1 MSTDKTS
8 PVDKA
13 DPTEPIHLDKPH
25 EAPVDAP
32 PAAGEAVTAVD
43 PRLLVRE
50 QGFAGYLSEFKR
62 KMKAGDLG
70 SLPVVVGLI
79 VIMAIFQSL
88 NSNFLTAGNLSD
100 ISVAMVGTG
109 MIATGIVF
117 VLLLGEIDL
126 SVGSVS
132 GVAGA
137 TFAVLNVTHGMAE
150 WLALVLAILTGTVAG
165 AIHGFVFARIGVP
178 AFAVTLAGLLFWN
191 GFMLQV
197 LGSNGTINL
206 DSEGLVAKLTSYY
219 FSDVAA
225 AYGLAAVAVV
235 AFFLTSFLDSRRRE
249 AAGVPSRPL
258 SEIVLRTVLLAVPA
272 VGAAAVYNQY
282 KGLPLAVV
290 LFLAVLVL
298 TDFVLRRTAYGR
310 KVFALGGSIEASRRA
325 GINVVWIRT
334 SIYAISG
341 TFAAIGGLFLASK
354 ITAANQGAGSGELL
368 MNAIAAAVIGGTSL
382 FGGRGRTWNA
392 LLGVLVITS
401 IQYGLA
407 LQGIAS
413 PIQYMIT
420 GGVLLATVVIDAVTR
435 KTQKSAGRA

>member
-1 MSTDKTS
+1 VSIDKTS
-8 PVDKA
+8 ETPEDHVVEN
-13 DPTEPIHLDKPH
+13 P
-25 EAPVDAP
+25 EA
-32 PAAGEAVTAVD
+32 AAAAVTAVD

-50 QGFAGYLSEFKR
+50 QGFGGYASEFKR

-70 SLPVVVGLI
+70 SIPVVLGL
-79 VIMAIFQSL
+79 VIIWIIFQSL

-109 MIATGIVF
+109 MIAVGIVF

-137 TFAVLNVTHGMAE
+137 AFAVLNVTHGMNE
-150 WLALVLAILTGTVAG
+150 YLAFVLAILTGTVAG
-165 AIHGFVFARIGVP
+165 ALHGFVFARIGVP

-191 GFMLQV
+191 GFMLQI

-206 DSEGLVAKLTSYY
+206 DSNGLVAKLTSYY
-219 FSDVAA
+219 FTDVAA
-225 AYGLAAVAVV
+225 AYALAIGVTAV
-235 AFFLTSFLDSRRRE
+235 FFLSSFYGNKRRE

-258 SEIVLRTVLLAVPA
+258 SETILRTALLAVVAFA
-272 VGAAAVYNQY
+272 VAITYNQY

-290 LFLAVLVL
+290 IFIAVLL
-298 TDFVLRRTAYGR
+298 ITDFVLRRTAYGR
-310 KVFALGGSIEASRRA
+310 KIFALGGSVEASRRA
-325 GINVVWIRT
+325 GINVEMVRI
-334 SIYAISG
+334 SVFAISG
-341 TFAAIGGLFLASK
+341 TFAAIGGLFIASK
-354 ITAANQGAGSGELL
+354 IASANQGAGAGDLL

-392 LLGVLVITS
+392 LLGVLVIVS

-435 KTQKSAGRA
+435 KTQKTAGRA

>member
-1 MSTDKTS
+1 M
-8 PVDKA
+8 
-13 DPTEPIHLDKPH
+13 DKPH

-137 TFAVLNVTHGMAE
+137 TFAVLNVTHGMSE

-325 GINVVWIRT
+325 GINVVMIRT

>member
-1 MSTDKTS
+1 MKIEKTS
-8 PVDKA
+8 T
-13 DPTEPIHLDKPH
+13 PTGQGA
-25 EAPVDAP
+25 APVDAP
-32 PAAGEAVTAVD
+32 AAAQGAVTAVD

-62 KMKAGDLG
+62 KMRAGDLG
-70 SLPVVVGLI
+70 SIPVVVGLI
-79 VIMAIFQSL
+79 IIWAIFQSL
-88 NSNFLTAGNLSD
+88 NSNFLTAENLSN

-109 MIATGIVF
+109 MIAVGIVF

-137 TFAVLNVTHGMAE
+137 AFAVLSVTHGMAE
-150 WLALVLAILTGTVAG
+150 WLAFVLAILTGTVAG

-191 GFMLQV
+191 GFMLKI
-197 LGSNGTINL
+197 LGDNGTINL
-206 DSEGLVAKLTSYY
+206 DSEGLVAQLTSYY
-219 FSDVAA
+219 FTDVAA
-225 AYGLAAVAVV
+225 AYGLAVVAVAV
-235 AFFLTSFLDSRRRE
+235 FFLTSFFENRRRE
-249 AAGVPSRPL
+249 VAGVPSRPL
-258 SEIVLRTVLLAVPA
+258 SEILLRTALLAVLA
-272 VGAAAVYNQY
+272 LAAATVFNQY

-290 LFLAVLVL
+290 IFLAVLVL
-298 TDFVLRRTAYGR
+298 TDFVLRRTSYGR
-310 KVFALGGSIEASRRA
+310 KVFALGGSVEASRRA
-325 GINVVWIRT
+325 GINVELVRV
-334 SIYAISG
+334 SIFAIAG
-341 TFAAIGGLFLASK
+341 TFAAVGGLFIASK
-354 ITAANQGAGSGELL
+354 IASANQGAGGGDLL

-392 LLGVLVITS
+392 LLGVLVIVS

-420 GGVLLATVVIDAVTR
+420 GAVLLATVVIDAVTR
-435 KTQKSAGRA
+435 KTQKTAGRA

>member
-1 MSTDKTS
+1 MSIDKTS
-8 PVDKA
+8 ETPEEHVVA
-13 DPTEPIHLDKPH
+13 NP
-25 EAPVDAP
+25 EA
-32 PAAGEAVTAVD
+32 AAKAVTVVD

-50 QGFAGYLSEFKR
+50 QGLAGYVTEFKR
-62 KMKAGDLG
+62 KMKSGDLG
-70 SLPVVVGLI
+70 SIPVVIGLI
-79 VIMAIFQSL
+79 IIWAIFASL

-109 MIATGIVF
+109 MIAVGIVF

-137 TFAVLNVTHGMAE
+137 SFAVLNVTHGMNE
-150 WLALVLAILTGTVAG
+150 WLAFVLAILTGTVAG

-191 GFMLQV
+191 GFMLQI

-206 DSEGLVAKLTSYY
+206 DSEGVVAKLTSYY
-219 FSDVAA
+219 FTDVAA
-225 AYGLAAVAVV
+225 AYVLAIAVTAVY
-235 AFFLTSFLDSRRRE
+235 FLTSFFGNRRRE
-249 AAGVPSRPL
+249 AAGVPSQPL
-258 SEIVLRTVLLAVPA
+258 SEIIVRTALLAVLAFA
-272 VGAAAVYNQY
+272 VAILYNQY

-290 LFLAVLVL
+290 IFIAVLLL
-298 TDFVLRRTAYGR
+298 TDFVLRRTSYGR
-310 KVFALGGSIEASRRA
+310 KVFALGGSVEASRRA
-325 GINVVWIRT
+325 GINVEMVRI
-334 SIYAISG
+334 SVFAISG
-341 TFAAIGGLFLASK
+341 TFAAIGGLFIASK
-354 ITAANQGAGSGELL
+354 IASANQGAGAGDLL

-392 LLGVLVITS
+392 LLGVLVIVS

-407 LQGIAS
+407 LEGIAS
-413 PIQYMIT
+413 PVQYMIT

-435 KTQKSAGRA
+435 KTQKTAGRA

>member
-1 MSTDKTS
+1 MSIDKTS
-8 PVDKA
+8 TSPDDHVVEN
-13 DPTEPIHLDKPH
+13 P
-25 EAPVDAP
+25 EA
-32 PAAGEAVTAVD
+32 AAGAATVVD

-50 QGFAGYLSEFKR
+50 QGFAGYLTEFKR

-70 SLPVVVGLI
+70 AIPVVIGLA
-79 VIMAIFQSL
+79 VIWIIFQSL

-109 MIATGIVF
+109 MIAVGIVF

-137 TFAVLNVTHGMAE
+137 SYAVLTVTHGMPA
-150 WLALVLAILTGTVAG
+150 WLAFVLAILTGTVAG
-165 AIHGFVFARIGVP
+165 ALHGFFFAKIGVP

-191 GFMLQV
+191 GFMLQI
-197 LGSNGTINL
+197 LGDSGTINL
-206 DSEGLVAKLTSYY
+206 DSEGLVAKLTGYY
-219 FSDVAA
+219 FTDVAA
-225 AYGLAAVAVV
+225 AYSLAVAVV
-235 AFFLTSFLDSRRRE
+235 ALFFISSFLGNRRRE

-258 SEIVLRTVLLAVPA
+258 SETILRTVLLAVLA
-272 VGAAAVYNQY
+272 FAAAAVYNQY

-290 LFLAVLVL
+290 IFVGVLL
-298 TDFVLRRTAYGR
+298 ITDFVLRRTAYGR
-310 KVFALGGSIEASRRA
+310 KIFALGGSVEASRRA
-325 GINVVWIRT
+325 GINVDMVRI
-334 SIYAISG
+334 SVFAISG
-341 TFAAIGGLFLASK
+341 TFAAIGGLFIASK
-354 ITAANQGAGSGELL
+354 IASANQGAGGGDLL

-392 LLGVLVITS
+392 LLGVLVIVS

-407 LQGIAS
+407 LEGIAS
-413 PIQYMIT
+413 PVQYMIT

-435 KTQKSAGRA
+435 KTQKTAGRA

>member
-1 MSTDKTS
+1 MSIDKTS
-8 PVDKA
+8 ATPEDHVVEN
-13 DPTEPIHLDKPH
+13 P
-25 EAPVDAP
+25 EA
-32 PAAGEAVTAVD
+32 AAKAVTAVD

-50 QGFAGYLSEFKR
+50 QGLAGYVSEFKR

-79 VIMAIFQSL
+79 IIWAIFASL

-109 MIATGIVF
+109 MIAVGIVF

-137 TFAVLNVTHGMAE
+137 AFAVLNVTHGMNE
-150 WLALVLAILTGTVAG
+150 WLAFVLAILTGTVAG

-191 GFMLQV
+191 GFMLQI

-206 DSEGLVAKLTSYY
+206 DSEGVVAKLTSYY
-219 FSDVAA
+219 FTDVAA
-225 AYGLAAVAVV
+225 AYALAVV
-235 AFFLTSFLDSRRRE
+235 VTGVYFLNSYFGNRRRE
-249 AAGVPSRPL
+249 AAGVPSAPL
-258 SEIVLRTVLLAVPA
+258 SETIARTALLAIVSFA
-272 VGAAAVYNQY
+272 VAIIYNQY

-290 LFLAVLVL
+290 IFIAVLLL
-298 TDFVLRRTAYGR
+298 TDFVLRRTSYGR
-310 KVFALGGSIEASRRA
+310 KIFALGGSVEASRRA
-325 GINVVWIRT
+325 GINVEMVRI
-334 SIYAISG
+334 SVFAISG
-341 TFAAIGGLFLASK
+341 TFAAIGGLFIASK
-354 ITAANQGAGSGELL
+354 IASANQGAGAGDLL

-392 LLGVLVITS
+392 LLGVLVIVS

-407 LQGIAS
+407 LEGIAS
-413 PIQYMIT
+413 PVQYMIT

-435 KTQKSAGRA
+435 KTQKTAGRA

>member
-1 MSTDKTS
+1 MSIDKTS
-8 PVDKA
+8 ETPEDHVVEN
-13 DPTEPIHLDKPH
+13 P
-25 EAPVDAP
+25 EA
-32 PAAGEAVTAVD
+32 AAAAVTAVD

-50 QGFAGYLSEFKR
+50 QGLAGYASEFKR

-70 SLPVVVGLI
+70 SIPVVLGL
-79 VIMAIFQSL
+79 VIIWIIFQSL

-109 MIATGIVF
+109 MIAVGIVF

-137 TFAVLNVTHGMAE
+137 AFAVLNVTHGMNE
-150 WLALVLAILTGTVAG
+150 YLAFVLAILTGTVAG

-191 GFMLQV
+191 GFMLRI
-197 LGSNGTINL
+197 LGDNGTINL
-206 DSEGLVAKLTSYY
+206 DSNGLVAKLTSYY
-219 FSDVAA
+219 FTDVAA
-225 AYGLAAVAVV
+225 AYVLAIGVTAV
-235 AFFLTSFLDSRRRE
+235 FFLSSFYGNKRRE

-258 SEIVLRTVLLAVPA
+258 SETILRTVLLAIVAFA
-272 VGAAAVYNQY
+272 VAITYNQY

-290 LFLAVLVL
+290 IFIAVLLV

-310 KVFALGGSIEASRRA
+310 KIFALGGSVEASRRA
-325 GINVVWIRT
+325 GINVEMVRI
-334 SIYAISG
+334 SVFAISG
-341 TFAAIGGLFLASK
+341 TFAAIGGLFIASK
-354 ITAANQGAGSGELL
+354 IASANQGAGAGDLL

-392 LLGVLVITS
+392 LLGVLVIVS

-435 KTQKSAGRA
+435 KTQKTAGRA

>member
-1 MSTDKTS
+1 MSIDKTS
-8 PVDKA
+8 ATPEDHVVEN
-13 DPTEPIHLDKPH
+13 P
-25 EAPVDAP
+25 EA
-32 PAAGEAVTAVD
+32 AAKAVTAVD

-50 QGFAGYLSEFKR
+50 QGLAGYVSEFKR

-70 SLPVVVGLI
+70 SLPVVVGL
-79 VIMAIFQSL
+79 VIIWAIFASL

-109 MIATGIVF
+109 MIAVGIVF

-137 TFAVLNVTHGMAE
+137 AFAVLNVTHGMNE
-150 WLALVLAILTGTVAG
+150 WLAFVLAILTGTVAG

-191 GFMLQV
+191 GFMLQI

-206 DSEGLVAKLTSYY
+206 DSEGVVAKLTSYY
-219 FSDVAA
+219 FTDVAA
-225 AYGLAAVAVV
+225 AYALAIVV
-235 AFFLTSFLDSRRRE
+235 TGVYFLNSYFGNRRRE
-249 AAGVPSRPL
+249 AAGVPSAPL
-258 SEIVLRTVLLAVPA
+258 SETIARTALLAVVSFA
-272 VGAAAVYNQY
+272 VAIIYNQY

-290 LFLAVLVL
+290 IFIAVLLL
-298 TDFVLRRTAYGR
+298 TDFVLRRTSYGR
-310 KVFALGGSIEASRRA
+310 KIFALGGSVEASRRA
-325 GINVVWIRT
+325 GINVEMVRI
-334 SIYAISG
+334 SVFAISG
-341 TFAAIGGLFLASK
+341 TFAAIGGLFIASK
-354 ITAANQGAGSGELL
+354 IASANQGAGAGDLL

-392 LLGVLVITS
+392 LLGVLVIVS

-407 LQGIAS
+407 LEGIAS
-413 PIQYMIT
+413 PVQYMIT

-435 KTQKSAGRA
+435 KTQKTAGRA

>member
-1 MSTDKTS
+1 VSIDKTS
-8 PVDKA
+8 TPPEDTPVEN
-13 DPTEPIHLDKPH
+13 P
-25 EAPVDAP
+25 EAARGSGV
-32 PAAGEAVTAVD
+32 AVD

-50 QGFAGYLSEFKR
+50 QGFAGYITEFKR
-62 KMKAGDLG
+62 RIKAGDLG
-70 SLPVVVGLI
+70 SIPVVIGLA
-79 VIMAIFQSL
+79 VIWIIFQSL

-109 MIATGIVF
+109 MIAVGIVF

-137 TFAVLNVTHGMAE
+137 AYAVLTVTHGMPA
-150 WLALVLAILTGTVAG
+150 WLALVLSILVGTAAG
-165 AIHGFVFARIGVP
+165 AIHGFFFAKIGVP

-191 GFMLQV
+191 GFMLQI
-197 LGSNGTINL
+197 LGDSGTINL
-206 DSEGLVAKLTSYY
+206 DGNGLVAKLTSYY

-225 AYGLAAVAVV
+225 AYGLAIAVTVL
-235 AFFLTSFLDSRRRE
+235 FFLSSYFGNKRRE

-258 SEIVLRTVLLAVPA
+258 SETVLRTVLLAIVSFA
-272 VGAAAVYNQY
+272 AAAVYNQY

-290 LFLAVLVL
+290 IFVGVLIV
-298 TDFVLRRTAYGR
+298 TDFALRRTAYGR
-310 KVFALGGSIEASRRA
+310 KVFALGGSVEASRRA
-325 GINVVWIRT
+325 GINVAWVRI
-334 SIYAISG
+334 SVFAISG
-341 TFAAIGGLFLASK
+341 TFAAIGGLFIASK
-354 ITAANQGAGSGELL
+354 IASANQGAGGGDLL

-392 LLGVLVITS
+392 LLGVLVIVS

-407 LQGIAS
+407 LEGIAS
-413 PIQYMIT
+413 PVQYMIT

-435 KTQKSAGRA
+435 KTQKTAGRA

>member
-1 MSTDKTS
+1 MSIDKTS
-8 PVDKA
+8 ETPEDHVVEN
-13 DPTEPIHLDKPH
+13 P
-25 EAPVDAP
+25 EA
-32 PAAGEAVTAVD
+32 AAAAVTAVD

-50 QGFAGYLSEFKR
+50 QGFAGYASEFKR

-70 SLPVVVGLI
+70 SIPVVLGL
-79 VIMAIFQSL
+79 VIIWIIFQSL

-109 MIATGIVF
+109 MIAVGIVF

-137 TFAVLNVTHGMAE
+137 AFAVLNVTHGMNE
-150 WLALVLAILTGTVAG
+150 YLAFVLAILTGTVAG
-165 AIHGFVFARIGVP
+165 ALHGFVFARIGVP

-191 GFMLQV
+191 GFMLQI

-206 DSEGLVAKLTSYY
+206 DSNGLVAKLTSYY
-219 FSDVAA
+219 FTDVAA
-225 AYGLAAVAVV
+225 AYALAIGVTAV
-235 AFFLTSFLDSRRRE
+235 FFLSSFYGNKRRE

-258 SEIVLRTVLLAVPA
+258 SETILRTALLAVVAFA
-272 VGAAAVYNQY
+272 VAITYNQY

-290 LFLAVLVL
+290 IFIAVLL
-298 TDFVLRRTAYGR
+298 ITDFVLRRTAYGR
-310 KVFALGGSIEASRRA
+310 KIFALGGSVEASRRA
-325 GINVVWIRT
+325 GINVEMVRI
-334 SIYAISG
+334 SVFAISG
-341 TFAAIGGLFLASK
+341 TFAAIGGLFIASK
-354 ITAANQGAGSGELL
+354 IASANQGAGAGDLL

-392 LLGVLVITS
+392 LLGVLVIVS

-435 KTQKSAGRA
+435 KTQKTAGRA

>member
-1 MSTDKTS
+1 MSIEKTS
-8 PVDKA
+8 TPAGDAAAVN
-13 DPTEPIHLDKPH
+13 P
-25 EAPVDAP
+25 EAAP
-32 PAAGEAVTAVD
+32 GAGVAVD

-50 QGFAGYLSEFKR
+50 QGLAGYVGEFKR

-70 SLPVVVGLI
+70 SMPVVVGLI
-79 VIMAIFQSL
+79 VIWIIFQSL

-109 MIATGIVF
+109 MIAVGIVF

-126 SVGSVS
+126 SVGSLS

-137 TFAVLNVTHGMAE
+137 TFAVLNITHGMNE
-150 WLALVLAILTGTVAG
+150 VLAFVLAILTGTVAG
-165 AIHGFVFARIGVP
+165 AIQGFFFAKIGVP

-191 GFMLQV
+191 GLMLKV
-197 LGSNGTINL
+197 LGDNGTINL
-206 DSEGLVAKLTSYY
+206 NSDGLVANLTSYY
-219 FSDVAA
+219 FSDVIA
-225 AYGLAAVAVV
+225 AYGLAAVVTV
-235 AFFLTSFLDSRRRE
+235 LFFVSSFLGNKRRD
-249 AAGVPSRPL
+249 AAGVPSKPL
-258 SEIVLRTVLLAVPA
+258 SEIILRTVLLGLVSFAVA
-272 VGAAAVYNQY
+272 IVFNQY

-290 LFLAVLVL
+290 IFVAVLFV

-310 KVFALGGSIEASRRA
+310 KVFALGGSVEASRRA
-325 GINVVWIRT
+325 GINVDLVRI
-334 SIYAISG
+334 SVFAISG
-341 TFAAIGGLFLASK
+341 TFAALGGLFIASK
-354 ITAANQGAGSGELL
+354 IASANQGAGGGDLL

-392 LLGVLVITS
+392 LLGVLVIVS

-407 LQGIAS
+407 LQGIPS
-413 PIQYMIT
+413 PVQYMIT